1 MENIAISL
9 HPKITAYIGRSY
21 RLSRLLPPFDEVAAL
36 AAAVPELDVDLRGGA
51 EDDLDDV
58 GGVATEEIDVIQ
70 IVIIA
75 LLRGFT

>member
-1 MENIAISL
+1 METISISFQ
-9 HPKITAYIGRSY
+9 PNITAYIGRSY
-21 RLSRLLPPFDEVAAL
+21 RLSRLLPPFDEV

-75 LLRGFT
+75 LLRGST